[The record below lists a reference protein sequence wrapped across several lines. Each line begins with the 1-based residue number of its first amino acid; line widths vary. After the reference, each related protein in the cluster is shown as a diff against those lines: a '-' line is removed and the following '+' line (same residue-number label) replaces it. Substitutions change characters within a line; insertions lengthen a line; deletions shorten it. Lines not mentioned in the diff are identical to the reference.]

1 MDILDNDFFE
11 EYKRLDKLLKDMGY
25 ADGVKEYIEQ
35 MRVHSLGSSRDYENL
50 QHCKHLRDTLA
61 HDIVF
66 SLCEQQDLDF
76 ITDFYS
82 RVYNCADPVAAAHKA
97 MRAKETENDNKAQ
110 SRSRIKSVYID
121 NTGTINNT
129 ASKKN
134 KKNFLSAEAIIILI
148 SVFLI
153 SAAIIAAII
162 YFLK

>member
-1 MDILDNDFFE
+1 MDVIDNSFFE

-25 ADGVKEYIEQ
+25 ADGIKEYIEQ

-61 HDIVF
+61 HDIGF

-82 RVYNCADPVAAAHKA
+82 RVYNCADPVAAVHKA
-97 MRAKETENDNKAQ
+97 RRTKEAQNDNKAQ
-110 SRSRIKSVYID
+110 SRSSIKSVYID
-121 NTGTINNT
+121 NTGAINNT

-134 KKNFLSAEAIIILI
+134 SLSAEAIIILI

-153 SAAIIAAII
+153 FAAIIAAII